1 MNSSKP
7 GRRKKEGNPALKSA
21 FTQGATHA
29 IRTNKRVKKYAD
41 RQLARRAGRG
51 RKAIVRNNV
60 GHKLA
65 IATWMML
72 THGVEYDEKLLFGN

>member
-1 MNSSKP
+1 M
-7 GRRKKEGNPALKSA
+7 LKSA
-21 FTQGATHA
+21 FTQAATHA
-29 IRTNKRVKKYAD
+29 TRTNERVRRYAN
-41 RQLARRAGRG
+41 RQLSRRSGRG

-65 IATWMML
+65 IAVWMML